1 MTLQREAAR
10 IFCWTSE
17 DNMYDDDDGCD
28 HKHESGGTCSC
39 AVALEI
45 ERHGLFSTL
54 HCRFTVSGKH
64 CVHESGCPYSHVELI
79 RACLFFAPHNIVE
92 ISWNLPSFVG
102 VSRGGYDCHTAT
114 LYDLRGISRWEIYR
128 QLNLHLLIAVHI
140 TEISC
145 YWKQSVIDVVLN
157 HTVSTCYENPWV
169 LFSDHTLD
177 PYSLSY
183 LPLHSGYPIP
193 E

>member
-17 DNMYDDDDGCD
+17 DTMYDDDDGCD
-28 HKHESGGTCSC
+28 HKHESGGTCTC

-128 QLNLHLLIAVHI
+128 QLNLHLLILFFCRRVSLPNLHATCHRIWHRTFFHHPLSPNPGVYI
-140 TEISC
+140 
-145 YWKQSVIDVVLN
+145 VL
-157 HTVSTCYENPWV
+157 
-169 LFSDHTLD
+169 
-177 PYSLSY
+177 
-183 LPLHSGYPIP
+183 IM
-193 E
+193 